1 MSYQTIIVVG
11 RLGKDPEMR
20 YTPSGQAVASFSL
33 ATDRQYTGQD
43 GTVVKETTWFRV
55 SVWGKQ
61 AETVNQYLSKGKMV
75 LVEGR
80 LQADAKRV
88 APASISART
97 APLVRLLR
105 FQPIPCASSRRGV
118 KAVVAVELVAPDH
131 SPSPQP
137 RAKTFPSNDREKY
150 PRRRTTAG
158 GNA

>member
-80 LQADAKRV
+80 LQADPKSGGPRIYQRQDGTSG
-88 APASISART
+88 ASFEISANT
-97 APLVRLLR
+97 VRFL
-105 FQPIPCASSRRGV
+105 
-118 KAVVAVELVAPDH
+118 
-131 SPSPQP
+131 SPRSEGG
-137 RAKTFPSNDREKY
+137 AGAG
-150 PRRRTTAG
+150 AG
-158 GNA
+158 GSESFAEPPTEGEDIPF

>member
-80 LQADAKRV
+80 LQADAKTGGPRIYQRQDGTSG
-88 APASISART
+88 ASFEISANT
-97 APLVRLLR
+97 VRFL
-105 FQPIPCASSRRGV
+105 
-118 KAVVAVELVAPDH
+118 
-131 SPSPQP
+131 SPRNEGGSGGG
-137 RAKTFPSNDREKY
+137 
-150 PRRRTTAG
+150 AG
-158 GNA
+158 GSESFAEPPTEGEDIPF